1 MVKNGDLYST
11 QSLFD
16 EYIAPIAID
25 CILRT
30 FMSHLNSKTCLELH
44 VTSFARKKKGARK
57 VEKWLEIETNAGNRK

>member
-30 FMSHLNSKTCLELH
+30 FMAHLNNKTCLELH
-44 VTSFARKKKGARK
+44 VTFLARTKRREKGGKMA
-57 VEKWLEIETNAGNRK
+57 